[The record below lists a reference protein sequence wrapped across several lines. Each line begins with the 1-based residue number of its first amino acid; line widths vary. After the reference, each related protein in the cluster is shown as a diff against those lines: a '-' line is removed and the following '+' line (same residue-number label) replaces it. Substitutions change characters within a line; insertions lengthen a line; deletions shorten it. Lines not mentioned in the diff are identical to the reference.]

1 MTQELTSFLSLFV
14 SGFPDFV
21 SSGGGMGGA
30 GTAKDDETC
39 SASSTS
45 GSRMEEGPSRR
56 DSLKVKYGK
65 GSAPGSIDGSG
76 LWNMYE

>member
-1 MTQELTSFLSLFV
+1 
-14 SGFPDFV
+14 
-21 SSGGGMGGA
+21 MGGA